1 MLLPLSLPVSAE
13 LAGLCESKYN
23 RHCHNDYPASQI
35 ALCEMPGPNDI
46 TTTFATNEL
55 CGKIAVVTGSSSGI
69 GRAIALELARA
80 GADIVVHGRSNR
92 VGAESTKRE
101 IEAIGRDATL
111 LLADLGDATALESF
125 VERAWQWRGGVDI
138 WINNAGADVLTGE
151 NANLS
156 FDEKLAILWQVDVL
170 ATIRLSRLVG
180 ERMKQREHSKEEA
193 VIVNVGWDQAEHG
206 MAGDSGEMFAA
217 IKGAVMSFSKSL
229 AHSLAPRVRV
239 NCLAPGWIKTSWGD
253 DASAYWQERA
263 RCESL
268 LDRWGTP
275 EDVARVARFLASPAA
290 GFITGQIIPV
300 NGGFRRIATE

>member
-1 MLLPLSLPVSAE
+1 
-13 LAGLCESKYN
+13 
-23 RHCHNDYPASQI
+23 
-35 ALCEMPGPNDI
+35 MPGPNDI

-80 GADIVVHGRSNR
+80 GADVVAHGRSNR
-92 VGAESTKRE
+92 AGAEATKRE
-101 IEAIGRDATL
+101 IEGIGCN
-111 LLADLGDATALESF
+111 ATALFADVSDPTSHASF
-125 VERAWQWRGGVDI
+125 VEQAWEWRGGVDV

-180 ERMKQREHSKEEA
+180 ERMQQRGHSQEDA
-193 VIVNVGWDQAEHG
+193 VILNLGWDQAEHG

-229 AHSLAPRVRV
+229 AHSLAPTVRV

-253 DASAYWQERA
+253 DASEYWQERA
-263 RCESL
+263 RRESL

-290 GFITGQIIPV
+290 SFITGQVIPV
-300 NGGFRRIATE
+300 NGGFRRAGPD